1 MFSSFVFLFRC
12 FIPKSVISNAVE
24 EWQFLFMFS
33 FYLRAEISN
42 QITHNMHVASEEIN
56 YQKVINVLKFSLYTA
71 RLRN

>member
-1 MFSSFVFLFRC
+1 MAISFHVF
-12 FIPKSVISNAVE
+12 
-24 EWQFLFMFS
+24 